1 MVELIN
7 DTLVFQSDVH
17 ANAKCIIEL
26 QRTLR
31 IPDDGKTYPLP
42 PGLGR
47 FPIQHLDAHKERVP
61 SNWMHRGGVITP
73 LYQSE
78 ALWLKFSSAG
88 IDGQGRY
95 PFAIK
100 VAAGKVSAITGEE
113 WKPSMTPNDY
123 VVTPGQ
129 PWLDGYAV
137 SKGKIRQF
145 IAAPLGSGYTA
156 EEQITG
162 KAEFGGIQI
171 EVFPMKIDVFNR
183 RFPYKPPVWEA
194 ASARISKNG
203 GFSGFSGGI
212 TTNSLKAQSAGRGPM
227 RSRGSAGRG
236 QSMNSGLYSPQMDSM
251 SMDLPSMGLGAGG
264 QMEQTIQKDP
274 FDFNDWDTS
283 RGQRVFIHLANSLV
297 WRAIT
302 GQEPPHPP
310 PTAADYTRQGF
321 PWFDY
326 YQDGPALDGTAKLAN
341 LKSVAQLDQQ
351 KYGAPVL
358 PENASTHPIHVVQLG
373 DKNPNKIRE
382 GTW

>member
-17 ANAKCIIEL
+17 SNAKCIVEL

-31 IPDDGKTYPLP
+31 IPDDGKSYPLP

-47 FPIQHLDAHKERVP
+47 FPVRHLDAHKERVP
-61 SNWMHRGGVITP
+61 ADWTHRGGVITP

-78 ALWLKFSSAG
+78 ALYIRFSSERVA
-88 IDGQGRY
+88 GQGQY

-100 VAAGKVSAITGEE
+100 VAAGKISAITGEE
-113 WKPSMTPNDY
+113 WKPNLTAKDY

-137 SKGKIRQF
+137 AKGQIRQF

-162 KAEFGGIQI
+162 KAEFGGIQL
-171 EVFPMKIDVFNR
+171 EVFPMKIDVFNQ
-183 RFPYKPPVWEA
+183 RFPYTPPRPDRPDSRLRRRSMRGISP
-194 ASARISKNG
+194 ASVVPISDPEYQGAPKLN
-203 GFSGFSGGI
+203 
-212 TTNSLKAQSAGRGPM
+212 
-227 RSRGSAGRG
+227 
-236 QSMNSGLYSPQMDSM
+236 
-251 SMDLPSMGLGAGG
+251 SMGLGAGG
-264 QMEQTIQKDP
+264 RMTQNIQEDP
-274 FDFNDWDTS
+274 FNFNDWDTS
-283 RGQRVFIHLANSLV
+283 RSQRVFIHLANSLV

-302 GQEPPHPP
+302 GQDPPYPP
-310 PTAADYTRQGF
+310 QTADDYTRRGL

-326 YQDGPALDGTAKLAN
+326 YKEGPVLDGTAKLAN

-351 KYGAPVL
+351 KGGAPIL
-358 PENASTHPIHVVQLG
+358 PENTSVNPILVVQLG
-373 DKNPNKIRE
+373 DPNPNKVRE